1 MPPGATSVRGQ
12 VRGHEVIP
20 IVEGWQAAA
29 AAPGERTVPEDLDG
43 LSWIAATVPG
53 TAAGAL
59 RDAGLD
65 AGDLD
70 AQDCWFRT
78 SFTTPPVAAGEEVVL
93 RLGGIATLAEVFVN
107 GRPVLSSESMFQEH
121 AIDVGAALVP
131 GANELAIRCRALA
144 PELTVQRR
152 PRARWRTRLV
162 ADNNLRWF
170 RTMLLGRIPSFA
182 PRPAPVGPW
191 RPITLERRRGVV
203 VEQLRLRPRLDGND
217 GILAVTVRL
226 RLLDGADPSAIDVV
240 VAGPGDSTRSTRGAL
255 DLDAG
260 VTGLVVATGE
270 IRVPDVER
278 WWPHSHGEP
287 ALYSV
292 RLDVSGATEEDTIDG
307 GRIGFRTLAAGGRPD
322 HDVDRDGLFVH
333 VNEVP
338 VFARGAL
345 WTPLD
350 IVGLAP
356 SVGEIHAALE
366 VVRDAGM
373 NMVRLPGFGPYEQDA
388 FHDACD
394 ELGILVWQDLAY
406 MSMDYPFEDEAFGRR
421 AADEVEALVGRIAGR
436 PSTAVLCGNSEVE
449 QQVAMLGLDLGLA
462 RIPFFDETA
471 PAIARAA
478 DLDAVYVPSAPFGGE
493 VPMVPD
499 RGVIGYYGVGGY
511 RAPLSDARTS
521 GVRFAA
527 ECLAFAN
534 VPDEEALAT
543 LVPVAPYEAFV
554 HNPYWKA
561 GVARDAGSGWD
572 FDDLRDDYLKL
583 VFGVDPDGIR
593 RYDHDRYLELSRAV
607 TGEVM
612 AHVFGEWRR
621 AGSPSGGGMILWLR
635 DLVAGAGYGVVDHR
649 GRPKTAYHHLRR
661 ILAPTAVWLVDE
673 GIGGVVAHVANDGPA
688 PLTARLRVRLFTDL
702 ELAVGEAF
710 ETITLAPHSAIE
722 RNVEG
727 VLGHFVDASWAYRF
741 GPPAQDAIV
750 ATLEQVAGDAQQDV
764 ELVSQAF
771 HFPAGRPLVQEPAQ
785 RLGLSAT
792 SATADDGTVEV
803 EVTTQRLAY
812 GVRIHAAGFSSSDDA
827 FSVEPGGSRTVTL
840 RPAAPGTK
848 AGGGWLTALNL
859 LGQVAIRPV
868 DPAA

>member
-1 MPPGATSVRGQ
+1 MASGEVR
-12 VRGHEVIP
+12 
-20 IVEGWQAAA
+20 
-29 AAPGERTVPEDLDG
+29 
-43 LSWIAATVPG
+43 
-53 TAAGAL
+53 
-59 RDAGLD
+59 
-65 AGDLD
+65 
-70 AQDCWFRT
+70 
-78 SFTTPPVAAGEEVVL
+78 VA
-93 RLGGIATLAEVFVN
+93 
-107 GRPVLSSESMFQEH
+107 
-121 AIDVGAALVP
+121 
-131 GANELAIRCRALA
+131 
-144 PELTVQRR
+144 
-152 PRARWRTRLV
+152 
-162 ADNNLRWF
+162 
-170 RTMLLGRIPSFA
+170 
-182 PRPAPVGPW
+182 
-191 RPITLERRRGVV
+191 
-203 VEQLRLRPRLDGND
+203 
-217 GILAVTVRL
+217 
-226 RLLDGADPSAIDVV
+226 
-240 VAGPGDSTRSTRGAL
+240 
-255 DLDAG
+255 
-260 VTGLVVATGE
+260 
-270 IRVPDVER
+270 DVER
-278 WWPHSHGEP
+278 WWPHTHGHP
-287 ALYSV
+287 ALY
-292 RLDVSGATEEDTIDG
+292 DVHLEVTGGADRETIEG
-307 GRIGFRTLAAGGRPD
+307 GRIGFRTLTAGARAD
-322 HDVDRDGLFVH
+322 HDVERDGLFVH
-333 VNEVP
+333 VNGVP

-356 SVGEIHAALE
+356 SAGEIRAALE
-366 VVRDAGM
+366 VVRSAGM
-373 NMVRLPGFGPYEQDA
+373 NMVRLPAFGPYEQDA

-394 ELGILVWQDLAY
+394 ELGILVWQDLAF
-406 MSMDYPFEDEAFGRR
+406 MSMDYPFEDEAFGRL
-421 AADEVEALVGRIAGR
+421 AADEVGALAGRIAGR

-462 RIPFFDETA
+462 RIPFFDETV

-478 DLDAVYVPSAPFGGE
+478 GLDAVYVPSAPFGGA

-543 LVPVAPYEAFV
+543 LVPVPPYEAFV

-688 PLTARLRVRLFTDL
+688 PLAARLRVSLFTDL
-702 ELAVGEAF
+702 EIPVGGASEVI
-710 ETITLAPHSAIE
+710 ELPPHGAIE
-722 RNVEG
+722 RNIEG
-727 VLGHFVDASWAYRF
+727 MLGHFVDASWAYRF

-750 ATLEQVAGDAQQDV
+750 ATLERVDGGGAAATEV
-764 ELVSQAF
+764 LSQAF
-771 HFPAGRPLVQEPAQ
+771 HFPAGRPLAQERAD
-785 RLGLSAT
+785 RLGLTAT
-792 SATADDGTVEV
+792 SATAEDGTVLV
-803 EVTTQRLAY
+803 AVTSRRLAY
-812 GVRIHAAGFSSSDDA
+812 GVRIHAPGFAPSDDA
-827 FSVEPGGSRTVTL
+827 FSVEPSGVRTVTL
-840 RPAAPGTK
+840 APIQPG
-848 AGGGWLTALNL
+848 ARFDGGQLTALNL
-859 LGQVAIRPV
+859 IGRRRHPGAQERRMSGG
-868 DPAA
+868 